1 MKEVHVSRLN
11 RRQIYEYAI
20 SINVFYLLLVIL
32 TLDEIYI
39 TDSSLFMGVIN
50 FVSLLSVEFR
60 LNIASSKQKTLK
72 LDPTAALSIVR
83 H

>member
-1 MKEVHVSRLN
+1 M
-11 RRQIYEYAI
+11 
-20 SINVFYLLLVIL
+20 FYLLLVIL
-32 TLDEIYI
+32 TLDVIYI
-39 TDSSLFMGVIN
+39 TDYSLFMGVIN
-50 FVSLLSVEFR
+50 LVSLLSVEFR